1 MKDIHQPPASD
12 RRAAYQIRLWGR
24 ISADWSEWL
33 NGVTI
38 TPEDGATIID
48 AMVDQAALR
57 GILCRMWDL
66 NLTLV
71 SVTRMETGANQGKK
85 EQET

>member
-1 MKDIHQPPASD
+1 
-12 RRAAYQIRLWGR
+12 
-24 ISADWSEWL
+24 
-33 NGVTI
+33 
-38 TPEDGATIID
+38 
-48 AMVDQAALR
+48 MVDQAALR

-71 SVTRMETGANQGKK
+71 SVIRMETGAIQGEK

>member
-1 MKDIHQPPASD
+1 MKDIHQPSAPD
-12 RRAAYQIRLWGR
+12 QRAAYQIKVWGR

-38 TPEDGATIID
+38 MPEGDATSID

-71 SVTRMETGANQGKK
+71 SVTRI
-85 EQET
+85 EQEKGERQHE